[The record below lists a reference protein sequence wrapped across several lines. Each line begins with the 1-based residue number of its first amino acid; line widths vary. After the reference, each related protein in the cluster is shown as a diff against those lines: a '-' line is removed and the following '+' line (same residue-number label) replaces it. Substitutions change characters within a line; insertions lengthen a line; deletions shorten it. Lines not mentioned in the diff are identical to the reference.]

1 MADDVQKRHKNYS
14 IIAVLGMFS
23 FLTALSGSSTNL
35 AIPKIAIDMDIS
47 SSMATWIVQ
56 IGLITTAILLVMF
69 GHIGDILSKNVVFL
83 AGGITFLVG
92 SAITGGAPIYVIIL
106 FGRVIQAIGSAMI
119 MANSMGIVTQYFP
132 DKRRA
137 EALAVISMFI
147 SVGAISG
154 PGIGGLIISSS
165 SWRWIYWINV
175 PLGIIILWLGFK
187 FLPVPTASWSRVRE
201 VTKGANW
208 TGQNLF
214 TLGIIIFFLSGSFF
228 QSGRSKLLT
237 GLAFFLVGAA
247 ITVYSFVQDDKAN
260 LPWIAPEV
268 IHNRGFMTSIT
279 ALALVMLVNSVSNI
293 LLPFYFQSYNGMSAF
308 YSGLIIMLQSV
319 TMLCTTPFAGFLA
332 DRINRELMTV
342 VGLLILMIS
351 QIGYA
356 LFPNAINMW
365 QIIPPIVLNG
375 VGMAIFLSPNN
386 ALTMGLVDKKLSG
399 IAGSLNSF
407 ARTLGMT
414 IGISFGS
421 SLLFFQLPGI
431 NRISSSVGIRFIH
444 AFANVFWT
452 ATIISAIALILVLV
466 RYLESKRKANSAA
479 IKKAA

>member
-1 MADDVQKRHKNYS
+1 MADNAQNKGKSYS

-56 IGLITTAILLVMF
+56 IGLISTAILLVMF

-92 SAITGGAPIYVIIL
+92 SAITGFAPNYPIIL
-106 FGRVIQAIGSAMI
+106 FGRVIEAIGSAMI

-147 SVGAISG
+147 SVGSISG
-154 PGIGGLIISSS
+154 PGIGGLIISVS

-175 PLGIIILWLGFK
+175 PLGIVILWLGFK
-187 FLPVPTASWSRVRE
+187 FLPIPKETWANVRK

-228 QSGRSKLLT
+228 QSGRSQLLM
-237 GLAFFLVGAA
+237 GLAFFLVGGA

-268 IHNRGFMTSIT
+268 IRNRGFMTSIT

-319 TMLCTTPFAGFLA
+319 TMLCTTPFAGILA

-351 QIGYA
+351 QVGYA
-356 LFPNAINMW
+356 FFPNNLDMW
-365 QIIPPIVLNG
+365 RIIPPIVLNG
-375 VGMAIFLSPNN
+375 IGMAIFLSPNN
-386 ALTMGLVDKKLSG
+386 ALTMGLVDKRLSG

-421 SLLFFQLPGI
+421 SLLFFQLPGV
-431 NRISSSVGIRFIH
+431 NRVSKAVGTRFVT

-452 ATIISAIALILVLV
+452 ATVISALALILVLV
-466 RYLESKRKANSAA
+466 RYLDSKRKSA
-479 IKKAA
+479 KATLKQST

>member
-1 MADDVQKRHKNYS
+1 MADEVTSRGKNYS

-69 GHIGDILSKNVVFL
+69 GHMGDILSKNVVFL
-83 AGGITFLVG
+83 AGGIGFLIG
-92 SAITGGAPIYVIIL
+92 SAITGFAPNYAIIL

-147 SVGAISG
+147 SVGSISG
-154 PGIGGLIISSS
+154 PGIGGLIISAS
-165 SWRWIYWINV
+165 SWRWIYWINI
-175 PLGIIILWLGFK
+175 PLGLIILWLGFK
-187 FLPVPTASWSRVRE
+187 FLPVPKESWARVRE
-201 VTKGANW
+201 VMKGANW

-214 TLGIIIFFLSGSFF
+214 TIGIIIFFLSGMFF
-228 QSGRSKLLT
+228 QSGRSKFLI
-237 GLAFFLVGAA
+237 GLAFLIVGGLISLGA
-247 ITVYSFVQDDKAN
+247 FFQDNKSN

-268 IHNRGFMTSIT
+268 VTNLGFMTSIT

-319 TMLCTTPFAGFLA
+319 TMLCTTPFAGYLA

-351 QIGYA
+351 QVGYA
-356 LFPNAINMW
+356 FFPDNLDMW
-365 QIIPPIVLNG
+365 RIIPPIILNG
-375 VGMAIFLSPNN
+375 IGMAIFLSPNN
-386 ALTMGLVDKKLSG
+386 ALTMGLVDKRLSG

-431 NRISSSVGIRFIH
+431 VRVTKAVGLPFIH

-452 ATIISAIALILVLV
+452 ATVISAVALLLVLV
-466 RYLESKRKANSAA
+466 RFIYSQRHSKAVV
-479 IKKAA
+479 KKTA

>member
-1 MADDVQKRHKNYS
+1 MMAESRGKSLS
-14 IIAVLGMFS
+14 IIIVLGLFS

-35 AIPKIAIDMDIS
+35 AIPKIAISMDIS

-69 GHIGDILSKNVVFL
+69 GHIGDILSKDVVFL
-83 AGGITFLVG
+83 AGGLAFLAG
-92 SAITGGAPIYVIIL
+92 SAITGFAPDFVIIL

-119 MANSMGIVTQYFP
+119 MANSMGIVTEYFP

-137 EALAVISMFI
+137 EALAMISMFI
-147 SVGAISG
+147 SVGSISG
-154 PGIGGLIISSS
+154 PGIGGFIISAA
-165 SWRWIYWINV
+165 SWRWIYWINI
-175 PLGIIILWLGFK
+175 PLGILVLWLGFK
-187 FLPVPTASWSRVRE
+187 LLPVPRESWAHVRE

-228 QSGRSKLLT
+228 QSGRSKLLM
-237 GLAFFLVGAA
+237 GLAFFIIGGA
-247 ITVYSFVQDDKAN
+247 ITIYSFVQDDKSN

-268 IHNRGFMTSIT
+268 LHNRGFMTSIF
-279 ALALVMLVNSVSNI
+279 ALMLVMLVNSVSNI
-293 LLPFYFQSYNGMSAF
+293 LMPFYLQSYNGMSPF
-308 YSGLIIMLQSV
+308 MSGLVIMLQSV
-319 TMLCTTPFAGFLA
+319 TMLVTTPFAGVLA

-356 LFPNAINMW
+356 FFPQNLDMW
-365 QIIPPIVLNG
+365 RIIPPIVLNG
-375 VGMAIFLSPNN
+375 IGMAIFLSPNN
-386 ALTMGLVDKKLSG
+386 ALTMGMVDKKMSG

-414 IGISFGS
+414 VGISFAS
-421 SLLFFQLPGI
+421 SMLFFQLPGVT
-431 NRISSSVGIRFIH
+431 RITRAVGDRFIQ
-444 AFANVFWT
+444 AFYNVFWM
-452 ATIISAIALILVLV
+452 ATVISAIALVVVLI
-466 RYLESKRKANSAA
+466 RYLGSRKNSTKVVA
-479 IKKAA
+479 KGSE